1 MEYLK
6 VYREAGQPT
15 AAAPLYLCQETR
27 ERLTNWQRL
36 PVEQMQA
43 EIVNDIQ
50 SNNRYEFLA
59 VDAGKLRA
67 MMVLYVDYDP
77 HYGRVIYTRYAF
89 SSEPQALTQGYKWM
103 KELGKELKL
112 DGFITTRQES
122 PNKIINKFNSLK
134 EEDETFFPYYCL
146 WGTT

>member
-1 MEYLK
+1 MEFIK
-6 VYREAGQPT
+6 IYREAGEPT
-15 AAAPLYLCQETR
+15 AAAPLYLCQQTR

-43 EIVNDIQ
+43 EIIEDIQ

-59 VDAGKLRA
+59 VEAGQVKA

-89 SSEPQALTQGYKWM
+89 SSEPQALTQGYRWM
-103 KELGKELKL
+103 KQLAKSLNL
-112 DGFITTRQES
+112 DGFIITRQLA
-122 PNKIINKFNSLK
+122 PNKIINNFNGLSN
-134 EEDETFFPYYCL
+134 DQ
-146 WGTT
+146 

>member
-6 VYREAGQPT
+6 IFREAGQPT

-89 SSEPQALTQGYKWM
+89 SSEPQALTQGYRWM
-103 KELGKELKL
+103 KQLAKSLNL
-112 DGFITTRQES
+112 DGFIITRQVA
-122 PNKIINKFNSLK
+122 PNKIINNFKGLQH
-134 EEDETFFPYYCL
+134 DR
-146 WGTT
+146 

>member
-6 VYREAGQPT
+6 VFREAGQPT

-89 SSEPQALTQGYKWM
+89 SSEPQALIQGYRWM
-103 KELGKELKL
+103 KQLAKSLNL
-112 DGFITTRQES
+112 DGFIITRQIS
-122 PNKIINKFNSLK
+122 DNQIVNRFYSKCQK
-134 EEDETFFPYYCL
+134 
-146 WGTT
+146 

>member
-1 MEYLK
+1 MEFIK
-6 VYREAGQPT
+6 IYRKAGEPT
-15 AAAPLYLCQETR
+15 AAAPLYLCQQTR
-27 ERLTNWQRL
+27 ERLSNWQRL

-59 VDAGKLRA
+59 IESEQVKA

-89 SSEPQALTQGYKWM
+89 SSEPQALTQGYRWM
-103 KELGKELKL
+103 NQLAKSLNL
-112 DGFITTRQES
+112 DGFIITRQIE
-122 PNKIINKFNSLK
+122 PNKIINKFNSLQK
-134 EEDETFFPYYCL
+134 NM
-146 WGTT
+146 

>member
-6 VYREAGQPT
+6 VFREAGQPT

-50 SNNRYEFLA
+50 SNDRYEFLA
-59 VDAGKLRA
+59 IDDAGKLRA

-77 HYGRVIYTRYAF
+77 HYGSFIYTRFAF
-89 SSEPQALTQGYKWM
+89 SAENQALTQGYKWM
-103 KELGKELKL
+103 KELAKSLNL
-112 DGFITTRQES
+112 NGFITTRQIAY
-122 PNKIINKFNSLK
+122 NKITNKFNRLR
-134 EEDETFFPYYCL
+134 D
-146 WGTT
+146 GN

>member
-27 ERLTNWQRL
+27 EQLTNWQRL

-89 SSEPQALTQGYKWM
+89 SSEPQALTQGYRWM
-103 KELGKELKL
+103 KQLAKSLNL
-112 DGFITTRQES
+112 DGFIITRQLA
-122 PNKIINKFNSLK
+122 PNKIINKFNDLHNNM
-134 EEDETFFPYYCL
+134 
-146 WGTT
+146 

>member
-1 MEYLK
+1 MEFIK
-6 VYREAGQPT
+6 IYREAGEPT
-15 AAAPLYLCQETR
+15 AAAPLYLCQQTR

-43 EIVNDIQ
+43 EIIEDIQ

-59 VDAGKLRA
+59 VEAGQVKA

-89 SSEPQALTQGYKWM
+89 SSEPQALTQGYRWM
-103 KELGKELKL
+103 KQLAKSLNL
-112 DGFITTRQES
+112 DGFIITRQLA
-122 PNKIINKFNSLK
+122 PNKIINNFKGLSN
-134 EEDETFFPYYCL
+134 DQ
-146 WGTT
+146 